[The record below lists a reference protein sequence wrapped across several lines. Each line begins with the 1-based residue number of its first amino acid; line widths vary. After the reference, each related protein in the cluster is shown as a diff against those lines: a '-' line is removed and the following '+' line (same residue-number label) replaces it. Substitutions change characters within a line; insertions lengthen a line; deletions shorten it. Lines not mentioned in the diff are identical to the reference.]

1 MHSEYQIKVDRDPS
15 NRPIAYCVYHTES
28 NSLLMRTSC
37 AHTATSYVNRLNSKP
52 GAKR

>member
-1 MHSEYQIKVDRDPS
+1 MHSEYQIIVDRDQN
-15 NRPIAYCVYHTES
+15 NRAIAYCVYHTES

-37 AHTATSYVNRLNSKP
+37 VHTARSYVNRLTAKP